1 MTPSRKSNDFTEMI
15 LQLWDRTLSRELE
28 GQPRKWKRNIKTH
41 VSGKEL
47 PSKNLDNTITTIT
60 TKVSQK
66 ILRYPRATGRHSSL
80 LIREIQIKLE

>member
-41 VSGKEL
+41 VPGKEL
-47 PSKNLDNTITTIT
+47 TSKNLDNTITTIA

-66 ILRYPRATGRHSSL
+66 ILRYPIDTGRHSSL
-80 LIREIQIKLE
+80 VIREIQIKLE